1 MQDVHA
7 LTGLTTKAL
16 KEKVSDIGFVV
27 FAGGLEEIG

>member
-1 MQDVHA
+1 